1 MKRRF
6 LAFLLSLSLLAMAL
20 VPAWGTFA
28 NETEDTPATSVETS
42 SSQQSEEK
50 QETKE
55 EEKVTPT
62 EKPTEAPTAGPTET
76 PTAEPTATPTAEPT
90 ATPTAE
96 PTATPTAEPTEEPT
110 PVPEVDELVVSVKAD
125 QASAFA
131 GQSISAT
138 VTISGGLA
146 PYSVKAT
153 LTNGDGSTAV
163 NETVLETAGSTSISA
178 TAIYGTATFT
188 VSVTDALNNTASDSA
203 QSRIATY
210 DRESA
215 AKWEAKFENVELT
228 GDWRE
233 DVLAIARTQ
242 IGYHES
248 TSDFIIDAEGNMKG
262 YTRYGD
268 WYGVEHED
276 WCAMFVA
283 FCLNYANVS
292 RSDYPWDAG
301 CERFRDNVRSFGAY
315 VSAGDYDPQPGDLIF
330 FEDDEYRN
338 QAGHIGIVEDVSD
351 TTVYTIE
358 GNSASEVRCK
368 SYSLNDS
375 NIMGYSNTTAL
386 MIRAGVLDVEPE
398 ETVEPEKTEEPVET
412 ETPEKTVEPEEPEKT
427 EVPTATPAPVIN
439 EGGTVLTTPTPV
451 PATGEKKLYESTQ
464 QATLSGIATA
474 VQSVTLPQFGM
485 VELSASGSGS
495 AQWQI
500 QVPGTQIWVNIAG
513 ETSSTIALTY
523 AKIGSMLSGG
533 VANLR
538 CAFGSTYSA
547 TARVTVSYG
556 AAETAADET
565 VEVSSVK
572 PFTSYALQRP
582 SSSVTT
588 YAQGDTP
595 STLSDDDTPSTYNV
609 VVNYLFE
616 NNEIVADPYTAS
628 LAAGSNFS
636 TTLTFPTVQGY
647 LPYYKEVQ
655 QNSLELN
662 YAAIDK
668 DYTYNVVYK
677 PTNVNYTVIHYK
689 QNLNDDNYTEEER
702 ETKQGLTKSTVP
714 EVAKTYDGFYALL
727 YEKPDI
733 AADDSTV
740 VEVYYD
746 RYYYLM
752 NFDLDGGYGVEP
764 IYARYGATIGDVGT
778 PTKAGYAFQGWS
790 LDGTTT
796 VDLPKTMPAENRT
809 YKAVWQ
815 ANDTAKVTVVFW
827 GENADDEGYSYIKSA
842 QVNVKPGTEFTY
854 SEDGS
859 LICALEVHTHNIEG
873 CYELTCT
880 QEEHTHSKDCYKCG
894 QTSHAHDKSCYA
906 GVGSASSA
914 GIDAPN
920 NPSNGYV
927 ARAAWSWY
935 EKVIYING
943 TWYEYTGNTRTG
955 NIAPT
960 TCGKTEH
967 NHTDACF
974 CDKTEHTHSVEN
986 NCYTLTCGKTEHTH
1000 TSDCYMN
1007 GAGLDSNLWKFVRS
1021 DTVTVAADGSSVV
1034 NVYYDRTVFDVR
1046 FFSRDNGNREYT
1058 DLKITAKWGASILDK
1073 WPTYNGSSSWYV
1085 EASGNTWQNSIQIM
1099 PVGGAKFYGPKTGS
1113 SNYKAYYYVEVL
1125 PGEEGTVHN
1134 GVTYKLHHTDTSS
1147 SSGNVSSEDKYDI
1160 QGFTYK
1166 EGTSNGSSYKNAKF
1180 YYTRNSY
1187 TLTFNDGYNDVK
1199 SESVKYQAPLNTY
1212 SSYAPE
1218 VPSAYEPDSVTFGGW
1233 YLNPECSGAEYKLNE
1248 HTMPA
1253 DNVLLYAKWVPVS
1266 HTVEFY
1272 LDKAALDAGTKLYD
1286 DITVPHGS
1294 KVDSVP
1300 ETPEN
1305 GSYTFVGWFYMENDV
1320 EKAFDFANMPV
1331 NKDLKVYGKW
1341 SSNVLKQY
1349 TIYYKIQ
1356 GTDTEIAAPTT
1367 GSGLAGITKTFD
1379 AKGGTDLYANYQEG
1393 YFPITKSHS
1402 LTLDIENDANNVYT
1416 FWYVQKEAVP
1426 YTVKYLDKATGDPV
1440 ATEKTVSDNRK
1451 AVVTETFVP
1460 VSGMMPDAYQK
1471 RLVVS
1476 VDENGNPDTEHNVII
1491 FYYTE
1496 DTTHAYYKI
1505 THYTENFG
1513 TDSEGKPTWTEHASS
1528 QAVGDIGT
1536 TYNAE
1541 PMTIPGY
1548 TYDSTVEGTVT
1559 SGELTANGLELKLY
1573 YTRNSYPYQ
1582 VRYLEQG
1589 TGKQLADP
1597 KDGGTGKYGQVIS
1610 ESAIDITNYDAVA
1623 PTSQTLNIRI
1633 EEGTEAKLNI
1643 ITFYYTEKE
1652 ATINY
1657 VAVGPDNKPLTD
1669 DQLESIGRVD
1679 PTSEQVKVIT
1689 GSAQGSTA
1697 TLKGSPTYKFVGW
1710 YSDAACTTPVDASWV
1725 VNGKITPQQPS
1736 HTVGEGD
1743 EAVTVKDPWV
1753 ATTYYAKFEY
1763 NLTSLT
1769 ITKQIEGTVE
1779 NDACFVFKVTGGDL
1793 TTPLY
1798 VTINGRGSVKIEG
1811 LKVDSTYTVSEVYGN
1826 WRYTSQTSQQ
1836 RLTLVADS
1844 RQNTVTF
1851 TNTHSKNQW
1860 LDDNAYNEN
1869 TFRVVSGN

>member
-20 VPAWGTFA
+20 VPAWSTFA
-28 NETEDTPATSVETS
+28 NETEVTPAPAVETS

-62 EKPTEAPTAGPTET
+62 EKPTEAPTAGPT
-76 PTAEPTATPTAEPT
+76 ATPTAEPT
-90 ATPTAE
+90 E
-96 PTATPTAEPTEEPT
+96 TPTAEPTEEPT

-153 LTNGDGSTAV
+153 LTNGDGSTAE

-210 DRESA
+210 ERES
-215 AKWEAKFENVELT
+215 EADWKATFKNVELT

-283 FCLNYANVS
+283 FCLNYAGVS

-301 CERFRDNVRSFGAY
+301 CEVFRGNVKYRGAY
-315 VSAGDYDPQPGDLIF
+315 ESAGEYVPQPGDLIF

-338 QAGHIGIVEDVSD
+338 KAGHIGVVENVSE

-358 GNSASEVRCK
+358 GNSANEVRRK

-375 NIMGYSNTTAL
+375 SIMGYSNTTAL

-398 ETVEPEKTEEPVET
+398 ETVEPEKTEAPVET
-412 ETPEKTVEPEEPEKT
+412 ETPVVT
-427 EVPTATPAPVIN
+427 EAPTATPAPVIN

-533 VANLR
+533 SANLR

-556 AAETAADET
+556 AAETEAEAE
-565 VEVSSVK
+565 VEAPAVQA
-572 PFTSYALQRP
+572 FTTFALQRP
-582 SSSVTT
+582 SSSVST
-588 YAQGDTP
+588 YNSDDETP
-595 STLSDDDTPSTYNV
+595 SGEETQTTPANYNV
-609 VVNYLFE
+609 VVRYVFE
-616 NNEIVADPYTAS
+616 NDETAADPYTAS
-628 LAAGSNFS
+628 LAAGSSFS
-636 TTLTFPTVQGY
+636 ATVTFPTIQGY
-647 LPYYKEVQ
+647 LPYVGEATETSK
-655 QNSLELN
+655 SIELN
-662 YAAIDK
+662 IKNIKEDIIYK
-668 DYTYNVVYK
+668 VTYK

-689 QNLNDDNYTEEER
+689 QNLDNDKYTEAER
-702 ETKQGLTKSTVP
+702 ETKQGLTNSTVP
-714 EVAKTYDGFYALL
+714 EVAKDYEGFYALL
-727 YEKPDI
+727 YEKPEI
-733 AADDSTV
+733 AADGSTL

-778 PTKAGYAFQGWS
+778 PTKEGYTFQGWS
-790 LDGTTT
+790 LDGTNIVT
-796 VDLPKTMPAENRT
+796 LPDAMPAANTT

-854 SEDGS
+854 NESGS
-859 LICALEVHTHNIEG
+859 LICKLEVHTHNIDD
-873 CYELTCT
+873 CYKLTCT
-880 QEEHTHSKDCYKCG
+880 KEDHQHSESCYTCG
-894 QTSHAHDKSCYA
+894 QTSHAHNKSCYA

-986 NCYTLTCGKTEHTH
+986 GCYTLSCTKAAHTH
-1000 TSDCYMN
+1000 TSDCYMS
-1007 GAGLDSNLWKFVRS
+1007 GAGLDSNLWKFVKS

-1034 NVYYDRTVFDVR
+1034 NVYYDRTEKTLTFKYNY
-1046 FFSRDNGNREYT
+1046 SYGNYRSTET
-1058 DLKITAKWGASILDK
+1058 ITAKWGSNISEQYKKIAKNAGSTFWSAETSGEDPYTNYFGVMPEASA
-1073 WPTYNGSSSWYV
+1073 TYYNRGNTGYTGTMTYWGQDLNGEYTVKLFEVTGVGGYTVTDEDRYKFDGFTYHHGTNNGSSCS
-1085 EASGNTWQNSIQIM
+1085 
-1099 PVGGAKFYGPKTGS
+1099 GAKFYY
-1113 SNYKAYYYVEVL
+1113 N
-1125 PGEEGTVHN
+1125 
-1134 GVTYKLHHTDTSS
+1134 
-1147 SSGNVSSEDKYDI
+1147 
-1160 QGFTYK
+1160 
-1166 EGTSNGSSYKNAKF
+1166 
-1180 YYTRNSY
+1180 RNSY

-1199 SESVKYQAPLNTY
+1199 SESVKYQTPLSTY
-1212 SSYAPE
+1212 NSYVPA
-1218 VPSAYEPDSVTFGGW
+1218 VPSAYETGSVKFGGW
-1233 YLNPECSGAEYKLNE
+1233 YLNPECSGEEYKLTE

-1253 DNVLLYAKWVPVS
+1253 DNVLLYAKWVSVK

-1272 LDKAALDAGTKLYD
+1272 LDKAALDAGTKLSTHP

-1294 KVDSVP
+1294 KADP
-1300 ETPEN
+1300 APAKPEN
-1305 GSYTFVGWFYMENDV
+1305 GSYTFVGWFYMEDGV

-1331 NKDLKVYGKW
+1331 NKDLRVYGKW

-1349 TIYYKIQ
+1349 VIYYKIQ
-1356 GTDTEIAAPTT
+1356 GTDTKIADPTT
-1367 GSGLAGITKTFD
+1367 GSGLAGVTKTFD
-1379 AKGGTDLYANYQEG
+1379 AKGGTDLYAGYQEG
-1393 YFPITKSHS
+1393 YFPVTKSHS
-1402 LTLDIENDANNVYT
+1402 LTLDINATTENDTNVYT
-1416 FWYVQKEAVP
+1416 FWYVQKSAVP
-1426 YTVKYLDKATGDPV
+1426 YTVKYLNKETGEPV
-1440 ATEKTVSDNRK
+1440 ADAKTVSDNRK

-1460 VSGMMPDAYQK
+1460 VTGMMPDAYQK

-1476 VDENGNPDTEHNVII
+1476 AEDGAVNEII

-1505 THYTENFG
+1505 THYTELS
-1513 TDSEGKPTWTEHASS
+1513 TDADGNTTWTEYASS

-1536 TYNAE
+1536 TYNAD
-1541 PMTIPGY
+1541 PMTIPGF
-1548 TYDSTVEGTVT
+1548 TYDSTVPGTVV
-1559 SGELTANGLELKLY
+1559 SDELTADGLELKLY

-1597 KDGGTGKYGQVIS
+1597 KNRTGKYGEVIS
-1610 ESAIDITNYDAVA
+1610 ESAIDIPNYTAVD
-1623 PTSQTLNIRI
+1623 PTSQTLNIKV
-1633 EEGTEAKLNI
+1633 EESQTEAKLNI

-1652 ATINY
+1652 VTINY
-1657 VAVGPDNKPLTD
+1657 QVVGPDGCG
-1669 DQLESIGRVD
+1669 SVS
-1679 PTSEQVKVIT
+1679 PTSETLKVLSGT
-1689 GSAQGSTA
+1689 AQGSTA
-1697 TLKGSPTYKFVGW
+1697 TANEHYRFVGW
-1710 YSDAACTTPVDASWV
+1710 YTDANCTKP
-1725 VNGKITPQQPS
+1725 
-1736 HTVGEGD
+1736 
-1743 EAVTVKDPWV
+1743 VTVTDGTVDGTTNKFVPLKTGAVWV
-1753 ATTYYAKFEY
+1753 DGTTYYAKFEY
-1763 NLTSLT
+1763 NLTTLT
-1769 ITKQIEGTVE
+1769 ITKQIDGTKE
-1779 NDACFVFKVTGGDL
+1779 KDACFVFRVTGGDL
-1793 TTPLY
+1793 INPLY
-1798 VTINGRGSVKIEG
+1798 VTINGNGSVKIEG